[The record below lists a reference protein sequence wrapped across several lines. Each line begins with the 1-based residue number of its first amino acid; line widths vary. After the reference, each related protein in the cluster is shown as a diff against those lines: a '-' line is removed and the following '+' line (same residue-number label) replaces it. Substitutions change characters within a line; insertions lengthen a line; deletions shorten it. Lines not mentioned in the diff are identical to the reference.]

1 MHKLEYNVIRNT
13 KRMVPDHMLTY
24 PNQAWCLS

>member
-24 PNQAWCLS
+24 PNQA